1 MGDETTP
8 TPAEIEAA
16 NRKKAREINEER
28 NRSRMDRLS
37 EIADNN
43 EAMRAGDMVET
54 PDGNLNHKAEDDAAA
69 KEAAAQA
76 ESVEAERA
84 LAELQAKT
92 LQEEGAEGEA
102 AVEEPG
108 ETHEEVEA
116 KDEPKDT
123 GPADT
128 KVVNGETYYLTVVNG
143 NEKWL
148 TLTQLRTTAQKV
160 ESADQYLAAAAESV
174 RNAARLDLSKKTD
187 EPSKIEE
194 VDLEKT
200 LSSAVMGDQ
209 EAIKKLASVFR
220 GFQSQAKPSEVT
232 PDVLQQ
238 IDERWSFRRAAEWF
252 EDEYADLLGDPFLKK
267 LVYERDAELANSAPK
282 MPYKKRLKEAGDE
295 IRGWINKKA
304 APPPTGVKATSS
316 DTKADRKKTLVNVPS
331 AAARQTPPVDEE
343 EAETVEDV
351 IQKMAKARGQAR
363 AMVHR
368 PTNRIS

>member
-1 MGDETTP
+1 MADETTP
-8 TPAEIEAA
+8 SVAEVEAA
-16 NRKKAREINEER
+16 NRKKAHEANEGR
-28 NRSRMDRLS
+28 NRARVDRLS

-43 EAMRAGDMVET
+43 EKMRAGDMVET
-54 PDGNLNHKAEDDAAA
+54 SDGNLTHKAEDS
-69 KEAAAQA
+69 EAAREAAELA

-84 LAELQAKT
+84 LAEMQAKA
-92 LQEEGAEGEA
+92 LQEEGAEGST
-102 AVEEPG
+102 AVEEPDD
-108 ETHEEVEA
+108 TKEESDKEDD
-116 KDEPKDT
+116 KEPSDS
-123 GPADT
+123 
-128 KVVNGETYYLTVVNG
+128 KVVNGQTYYLTVVNG
-143 NEKWL
+143 SEKWL
-148 TLTQLRTTAQKV
+148 TLTQLRTAAQKV

-174 RNAARLDLSKKTD
+174 RNAARLDLSHKPD
-187 EPSKIEE
+187 EPSKIED

-209 EAIKKLASVFR
+209 EAIKKLASVFK
-220 GFQSQAKPSEVT
+220 GFQAQAKPSEVT

-252 EDEYADLLGDPFLKK
+252 EEQYSDLLGDPFLKK
-267 LVYERDAELANSAPK
+267 LVYERDAELANSDPK
-282 MPYKKRLKEAGDE
+282 KPYKKRLKEAGDE
-295 IRGWINKKA
+295 IRGWINKRT
-304 APPPTGVKATSS
+304 APPPTDVKAIAS

-368 PTNRIS
+368 PTHRF